1 MQHSTVKTWFVTGAS
16 KGLGLS
22 LVKQLLEKGQ
32 KVAATSRDTD
42 ALIKAVG
49 TSTENFLPLY
59 ANLGD
64 DASVKTAIDTAQQT
78 FGSLDVLINNAGYG
92 IGGSFEELTD
102 TEIRTAFDVNV
113 FGTINT
119 IRHALPHMR
128 AQQSGHILN
137 ISSIAGFAA
146 ATGWAPYAAT
156 KFAVTGLT
164 EVLAEDVKS
173 FGIKAV
179 LVAPG
184 SFRTSF
190 LTDDS
195 LRLPEQPIDAY
206 EDIRATHK
214 RYKAMHGQ
222 QGGDPDKAAT
232 VMIAAGFNPNP
243 PVHLFLGTDAYN
255 RAITKLNG
263 LIQEIE
269 DNKQTSF
276 STDY

>member
-1 MQHSTVKTWFVTGAS
+1 MQHVTVKTWFVTGAS

-32 KVAATSRDTD
+32 KVAATSRNTD
-42 ALIKAVG
+42 ELIKAVG
-49 TSTENFLPLY
+49 ISTENFLPLY

-64 DASVKTAIDTAQQT
+64 DASVKTAIDTAQQH

-102 TEIRTAFDVNV
+102 AEIRTAFDVNV

-164 EVLAEDVKS
+164 EVLAEDVKA

-184 SFRTSF
+184 GFRTSF

-195 LRLPEQPIDAY
+195 LRLPEQPIAAY
-206 EDIRATHK
+206 EDIRASHQ
-214 RYKAMHGQ
+214 RYLAMNGQ
-222 QGGDPDKAAT
+222 QGGDPEKAAA
-232 VMIAAGFNPNP
+232 VMIAAGFDPNP

-255 RAITKLNG
+255 RAISKLNG

>member
-1 MQHSTVKTWFVTGAS
+1 MQHSTVKTWFITGAS

-22 LVKQLLEKGQ
+22 LVKQLLAAGQ
-32 KVAATSRDTD
+32 KVAATSRDTTT
-42 ALIKAVG
+42 LTQAVG
-49 TSTENFLPLY
+49 ATNENFLALY
-59 ANLGD
+59 ANLAD
-64 DASVKTAIDTAQQT
+64 DVSVKTAIDTAWQT

-92 IGGSFEELTD
+92 IGGSLEELTD
-102 TEIRTAFDVNV
+102 AEIRTAFDINV
-113 FGTINT
+113 FGTIHT

-128 AQQSGHILN
+128 AQQSGHIIN

-164 EVLAEDVKS
+164 EVLAEDVKA

-184 SFRTSF
+184 GFRTSF

-195 LRLPEQPIDAY
+195 LRLPQHPIAAY
-206 EDIRATHK
+206 EDIRASHQ
-214 RYKAMHGQ
+214 RYLTMNGQ
-222 QGGDPDKAAT
+222 QGGDPEKAAAA
-232 VMIAAGFNPNP
+232 MIAAGFDPNP

-255 RAITKLNG
+255 RAIGKLNG
-263 LIQEIE
+263 LIAEIE
-269 DNKQTSF
+269 SNKQTSF
-276 STDY
+276 STDF

>member
-1 MQHSTVKTWFVTGAS
+1 MQSKTEKTWFITGAS

-22 LVKQLLEKGQ
+22 LVKQLLQKGQ
-32 KVAATSRDTD
+32 KVAATSRNV
-42 ALIKAVG
+42 AQLIDAVG
-49 TSTENFLPLY
+49 ADNPNFLPLY
-59 ANLGD
+59 ADLAD
-64 DASVKTAIDTAQQT
+64 DASVKEAIDAAQKA

-102 TEIRTAFDVNV
+102 AEIRAAFNVNV

-128 AQQSGHILN
+128 RQQSGHIIN

-164 EVLAEDVKS
+164 EVLADDVKA
-173 FGIKAV
+173 FGIKAI

-184 SFRTSF
+184 AFRTSF

-195 LRLPEQPIDAY
+195 LALPENPIAAY
-206 EDIRATHK
+206 EDIRASHN
-214 RYKAMHGQ
+214 RYRAMDGTQ
-222 QGGDPDKAAT
+222 AGDPEKAAA
-232 VMIAAGFNPNP
+232 VMIAAGFDENP

-255 RAITKLNG
+255 RAITKIDSLTKE
-263 LIQEIE
+263 LEA
-269 DNKQTSF
+269 NKYTSF

>member
-1 MQHSTVKTWFVTGAS
+1 MQHSTVKTWFITGAS

-32 KVAATSRDTD
+32 KVAATSRNTD
-42 ALIKAVG
+42 ELIKAVG
-49 TSTENFLPLY
+49 ISTENFLPLY

-102 TEIRTAFDVNV
+102 AEIRTAFDVNV

-119 IRHALPHMR
+119 IRHALPYMR

-164 EVLAEDVKS
+164 EVLAEDVKA

-184 SFRTSF
+184 GFRTSF

-195 LRLPEQPIDAY
+195 LRLPEHPIAAY

-214 RYKAMHGQ
+214 RYQAMHGQ

-232 VMIAAGFNPNP
+232 VMIAAGFDPNP

-255 RAITKLNG
+255 RAISKLNG

>member
-1 MQHSTVKTWFVTGAS
+1 MQHSTVKTWFITGAS

-22 LVKQLLEKGQ
+22 LVKQLLDKGQ
-32 KVAATSRDTD
+32 KVAATSRNTD
-42 ALIKAVG
+42 ELIKAVG
-49 TSTENFLPLY
+49 VSTENFLPLY

-64 DASVKTAIDTAQQT
+64 DTSVKTAIDTAQQT

-92 IGGSFEELTD
+92 IGGSLEELTD

-119 IRHALPHMR
+119 VRHALPHMR

-164 EVLAEDVKS
+164 EVLAEDIKA
-173 FGIKAV
+173 FGIKAI

-184 SFRTSF
+184 GFRTSF

-195 LRLPEQPIDAY
+195 LRLPEQPIAAY
-206 EDIRATHK
+206 EDIRASHQ
-214 RYKAMHGQ
+214 RYLAMNGQ
-222 QGGDPDKAAT
+222 QGGDPEKAAA
-232 VMIAAGFNPNP
+232 VMIAAGFDENP

-255 RAITKLNG
+255 RAIAKLND

-269 DNKQTSF
+269 NNKQTSF
-276 STDY
+276 STDF